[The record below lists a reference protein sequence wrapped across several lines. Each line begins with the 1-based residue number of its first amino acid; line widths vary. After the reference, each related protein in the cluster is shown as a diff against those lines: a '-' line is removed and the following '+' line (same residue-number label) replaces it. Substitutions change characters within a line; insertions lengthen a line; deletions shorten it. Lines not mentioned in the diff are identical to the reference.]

1 MELNQIIL
9 YKCSNLC
16 SAMKLVKSHY
26 KLRLLTLLVSSI
38 IILNQSVSATTID
51 IVLVEDSSINTG
63 GGTYDVQL
71 ANNLAYVIDTGT
83 TDGFV
88 IINITNINSPEIISS
103 SNTGISS
110 SLFVKENIA
119 YITNG
124 EDGLAIV
131 DVSDPRFPNILGNFS
146 NGGFVHKAIVI
157 ENLAYIASGPNGLEI
172 VDVSNASN
180 PQLINQYGGF
190 YCNAIAI
197 NEGVL
202 FATIL
207 GSSYMSLI
215 AIDINDPDNLV
226 SLGTYQETNAL
237 YFYPTIA
244 NGYLFVADHDSASG
258 DLKILNV
265 TDSANIFEVSR
276 FETDGVAQDTY
287 IKDNLVFLASG
298 DAGLEIL
305 SIEDISNPVKING
318 HNDGGRAYCVQV
330 SNDTIYLADRHD
342 GLELLSYE
350 IIEETNKTDLIYIE
364 GAILLLI
371 SVIFI
376 KTSNKKKKS
385 C

>member
-1 MELNQIIL
+1 M
-9 YKCSNLC
+9 YKIHNTW
-16 SAMKLVKSHY
+16 MDGRFY
-26 KLRLLTLLVSSI
+26 MY
-38 IILNQSVSATTID
+38 QSTTQ
-51 IVLVEDSSINTG
+51 

-71 ANNLAYVIDTGT
+71 IDNLAYVIDTGT
-83 TDGFV
+83 TNGFV

-110 SLFVKENIA
+110 SLYVKDDIA

-131 DVSDPRFPNILGNFS
+131 DVSDPGFPNILGNFS
-146 NGGFVHKAIVI
+146 NGGNVHKAIVI

-197 NEGVL
+197 NDGVL

-215 AIDINDPDNLV
+215 AIDIYDPDNLV

-237 YFYPTIA
+237 YFYPTLA